1 MALGKCSIIGKAS
14 ISVKKLDLGH
24 FENGRRHGEGVFT
37 YLNKDVYSGWF
48 KYGKKEGKGTYIF
61 NDSGMR
67 LQGEWVDSSIVSGEW
82 VFTNGKIYRG

>member
-1 MALGKCSIIGKAS
+1 LVKIIF
-14 ISVKKLDLGH
+14 ILGH

-61 NDSGMR
+61 HDSGMR
-67 LQGEWVDSSIVSGEW
+67 LQGEWIDSSIVTGEW